1 MKEKPVIIID
11 FDTAIYKNNKGRFYR
26 TKNDTSEIP
35 KVNKK
40 LKLLFDSLKQ
50 NFKVVLCS
58 KKNMHTAVRW
68 IEKNKL
74 HKHCLY
80 MLRCDK
86 KLRHTFFI
94 NKF

>member
-40 LKLLFDSLKQ
+40 LKLLFLSLI
-50 NFKVVLCS
+50 
-58 KKNMHTAVRW
+58 H
-68 IEKNKL
+68 I
-74 HKHCLY
+74 
-80 MLRCDK
+80 
-86 KLRHTFFI
+86 
-94 NKF
+94 